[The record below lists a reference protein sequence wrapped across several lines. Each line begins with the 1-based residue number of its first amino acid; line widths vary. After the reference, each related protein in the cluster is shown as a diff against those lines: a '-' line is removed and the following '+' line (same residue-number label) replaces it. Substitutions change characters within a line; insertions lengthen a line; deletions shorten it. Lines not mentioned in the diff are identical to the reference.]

1 MAFIARHL
9 SPVRSFALVCAAVLL
24 WGYYTPLKDLITPER
39 GLGYMLG
46 IIGGSMMLLVVV
58 YPARKRME
66 SLRFLGTIPFW
77 FEAHMVLG
85 IVGPILVLFHS
96 KFSLGATNSN
106 VALYCMLLVS
116 GSGIIGRYFYSR
128 VYDQLLGRQATV
140 GEVQGVADRLRQQTS
155 TVEVLPELMAA
166 VEREE
171 QWLLAPANG
180 TFSRFV
186 HPFIVGMRAA
196 VSRAHLRRFITRAVA
211 ATAHQPRPL
220 TADAERLVQAAFA
233 YGCRRLDAQRRV
245 AEYRLYANLFS
256 CWHILH
262 VPMFIM
268 LIIAGTVHIISVHV
282 Y

>member
-9 SPVRSFALVCAAVLL
+9 SPVRLFALVCAAVLL
-24 WGYYTPLKDLITPER
+24 WGYYTPLKELITPER

-46 IIGGSMMLLVVV
+46 IVGGSMMLLVVV
-58 YPARKRME
+58 YPARKRIE
-66 SLRFLGTIPFW
+66 SLRFLGSIPFW

-128 VYDQLLGRQATV
+128 VYDRMLGRQATV
-140 GEVQGVADRLRQQTS
+140 DEVQGIADRLHRQTS
-155 TVEVLPELMAA
+155 TVEVLPDLMAA
-166 VEREE
+166 IEREE
-171 QWLLAPANG
+171 QRLLAPANG
-180 TFSRFV
+180 AVTRLLHPFTFS
-186 HPFIVGMRAA
+186 MRAA
-196 VSRAHLRRFITRAVA
+196 IARAHLRKFIVRTTAIAARQSRPVA
-211 ATAHQPRPL
+211 AN
-220 TADAERLVQAAFA
+220 AERLAQAAFA

-245 AEYRLYANLFS
+245 AEYRLYARLFS
-256 CWHILH
+256 YWHILH